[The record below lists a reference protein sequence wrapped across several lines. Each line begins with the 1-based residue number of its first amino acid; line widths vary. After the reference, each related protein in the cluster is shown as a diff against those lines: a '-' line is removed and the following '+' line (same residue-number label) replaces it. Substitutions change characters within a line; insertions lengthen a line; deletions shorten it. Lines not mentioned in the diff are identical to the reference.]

1 LEVVIK
7 WAKWNIKN
15 SHIFIL
21 KSPSAK
27 ASSHQVVFFPCVLFL
42 RIDFLLL
49 LFLLISPHL
58 KINDPLNI
66 PVNSSNQIF
75 LRELV
80 SEKYQSQFKVTAL
93 CSFQKLGLPRDQT

>member
-42 RIDFLLL
+42 RIDI
-49 LFLLISPHL
+49 LFIFISPNLNTH
-58 KINDPLNI
+58 DPLNI